1 MKILNLLIAGWA
13 SLVVAIEAAEP
24 SIVDSGQH
32 ADVIRQLSIYERYDA
47 YSAWP
52 DMVRAAN
59 GDIVILFTRTEEH
72 LGPDGEILLVRST
85 DNGETWLPPAV
96 AYDSPLDDRE
106 SGITQ
111 LNDGRL
117 LVHLRSVQWT
127 PENYLSLPQNAYE
140 TAQIGRWIRHT
151 QQPDY
156 QAAAHL
162 NRSWHAISDDSGF
175 TWSEVVPGRDS
186 IHGGIQL
193 SDGSLLVASYR
204 DEYDHIG
211 VYKADTE
218 WGEGRKIATVH
229 GPDPDSIRFGEP
241 HILQM
246 QSGRILMMIRA
257 TSVPYDDGSPRSYL
271 WGSYSDDDGAT
282 WAEPYQTELWGFPPH
297 LLELSDGRI
306 LCSYGHRRSPFGQRV
321 CISEDGITWEKANEL
336 IIRDDAPNKDLGYPA
351 SIELE
356 PGKILTIYYQS
367 NVDADAEPR
376 MVPPDPNR
384 RKPGILGTVWQLP

>member
-1 MKILNLLIAGWA
+1 MKSLPLLIIGWMA
-13 SLVVAIEAAEP
+13 FVVTTNAAESTTAHQSP
-24 SIVDSGQH
+24 RAEI
-32 ADVIRQLSIYERYDA
+32 IRQFSIYERFDA
-47 YSAWP
+47 YLAWP

-72 LGPDGEILLVRST
+72 LGPDGEIMLVRST

-106 SGITQ
+106 SGVTQ

-117 LVHLRSVQWT
+117 LAHIRSVQWT
-127 PENYLSLPQNAYE
+127 PENYLNLPQNAYE

-151 QQPDY
+151 QQPEY
-156 QAAAHL
+156 LAAAHL
-162 NRSWHAISDDSGF
+162 SGSWHVISDDSGV
-175 TWSEVVPGRDS
+175 TWSEPRPGTDS

-193 SDGSLLVASYR
+193 KDGSLLVASYFK
-204 DEYDHIG
+204 EYDHIG
-211 VYKADTE
+211 VYKADSE
-218 WGEGRKIATVH
+218 WDEVRKIATVH
-229 GPDPDSIRFGEP
+229 GPDPNSIRFGEP

-246 QSGRILMMIRA
+246 RSGRILMMIRA
-257 TSVPYDDGSPRSYL
+257 TSVPYNDGSPRSYL
-271 WGSYSDDDGAT
+271 WASYSDDNGAN
-282 WAEPYQTELWGFPPH
+282 WVEPYQTELWGFPPH

-306 LCSYGHRRSPFGQRV
+306 LCSYGHRRPPFGQRV

-336 IIRDDAPNKDLGYPA
+336 IIRDGANKDLGYPA

-356 PGKILTIYYQS
+356 QGKILTIYYQS

-384 RKPGILGTVWQLP
+384 RKPGILGTIWQLP